1 MLWNATVLLFSRHVK
16 HTHMKT
22 KIQFIFFL
30 LIVLTLRASAQD
42 VLQDRFGADAIA
54 SVQGSE
60 KLEFLTYQNQHGYL
74 VQDLQG
80 IKDIS
85 DFPDALE
92 VQPIN
97 SNYPQLTESILESG
111 FDLFAYEFQVRQDE
125 QQYFRI
131 GNSGKVLVIY
141 SNKSILEQLRSNSE

>member
-1 MLWNATVLLFSRHVK
+1 M
-16 HTHMKT
+16 
-22 KIQFIFFL
+22 
-30 LIVLTLRASAQD
+30 TLSSSAQD

-60 KLEFLTYQNQHGYL
+60 KLDFLAYQNEHGYV

-80 IKDIS
+80 MKDVS
-85 DFPDALE
+85 EFPDALE

-97 SNYPQLTESILESG
+97 SNYPPLTESILDAG
-111 FDLFAYEFQVRQDE
+111 IDLFAYEFQVRQDDH
-125 QQYFRI
+125 QYFKI

-141 SNKSILEQLRSNSE
+141 SNASVMEQFRSIPESNNE